1 MALVA
6 GARLLEMELEPR
18 FAPAKLASHNRGG
31 LQAVKARVEKK
42 LDSWMTE
49 AFTAVH
55 QLAQREQLSLRDA
68 AYMIAIDRVARACRE
83 RGWV

>member
-1 MALVA
+1 MYPQTRA
-6 GARLLEMELEPR
+6 
-18 FAPAKLASHNRGG
+18 
-31 LQAVKARVEKK
+31 
-42 LDSWMTE
+42 MTE

>member
-1 MALVA
+1 MHVALVA

-31 LQAVKARVEKK
+31 LQAVKPKVETVVRSETALAARTA
-42 LDSWMTE
+42 LGE
-49 AFTAVH
+49 A
-55 QLAQREQLSLRDA
+55 QLSLRDA